1 MFGAALV
8 VFRESFEAALLIG
21 ILAAA
26 MKNVPGRNRWLAIG
40 VAGGVVGAL
49 IVAALTDVI
58 AQAAG
63 GAGQELFVAGILGV
77 AVLMLAW
84 HNIWMQSHGA
94 ELARTAKKLGADVS
108 AGARALSSVAVLAG
122 VAVLREG
129 SETAL
134 FLYGILAGAE
144 TSWREVAGGGAI
156 GMGAGVAVGW
166 LVYTGLLRI
175 PMRQFF
181 AVIGALLLFL
191 AAGLAS
197 QMARFL
203 IQADYLPAGAS
214 PLWDTS
220 WLISN
225 DSFVG
230 SMLRILIGYD
240 AQPSSTQV
248 IFYVATLAAI
258 LIATRIVREQKR
270 RTFARKPASTP
281 GPTTGPAPAAEVR
294 LTGAD

>member
-1 MFGAALV
+1 MFGSALI

-26 MKNVPGRNRWLAIG
+26 MKDVPRRNRWLAIG
-40 VAGGVVGAL
+40 IGGGILGAL
-49 IVAALTDVI
+49 VVAALTDVI
-58 AQAAG
+58 ANAAN
-63 GAGQELFVAGILGV
+63 GAGQELFRAAILGF

-94 ELARTAKKLGADVS
+94 ELARMAKRLGADVS
-108 AGARALSSVAVLAG
+108 DGTKALSSVALLAG
-122 VAVLREG
+122 IAVLREG

-134 FLYGILAGAE
+134 FLYGIFSGSE
-144 TSWREVAGGGAI
+144 MTVANLLGGALI
-156 GMGAGVAVGW
+156 GLAAGVIVGFAV
-166 LVYTGLLRI
+166 YAGLLKI

-181 AVIGALLLFL
+181 AVIGALLIFL

-203 IQADYLPAGAS
+203 IQADWLPPLKS

-220 WLISN
+220 WLLTD

-230 SMLRILIGYD
+230 STLRILVGYES
-240 AQPSSTQV
+240 QPTGMQLL
-248 IFYVATLAAI
+248 FYVATLLGI
-258 LIATRIVREQKR
+258 MIATRWVRRQRQFSTSR
-270 RTFARKPASTP
+270 RFA
-281 GPTTGPAPAAEVR
+281 
-294 LTGAD
+294 

>member
-40 VAGGVVGAL
+40 IAGGVIGAL
-49 IVAALTDVI
+49 IVAGLTDVI

-63 GAGQELFVAGILGV
+63 GVGQELFIASILGL

-94 ELARTAKKLGADVS
+94 ELARAAKQLGAAVS
-108 AGARALSSVAVLAG
+108 TGSRALSSVAVLAG

-134 FLYGILAGAE
+134 FLYGIFASAE
-144 TSWREVAGGGAI
+144 TPWREVAGGGAI
-156 GMGAGVAVGW
+156 GLASGVIVGW

-181 AVIGALLLFL
+181 AVIGALLIFL

-203 IQADYLPAGAS
+203 IQADYLPAGKS

-220 WLISN
+220 WLVSN
-225 DSFVG
+225 DGFVG

-248 IFYVATLAAI
+248 IFYVVTLVGI
-258 LIATRIVREQKR
+258 VIATRIVRQQKR
-270 RTFARKPASTP
+270 RTFARPP
-281 GPTTGPAPAAEVR
+281 EPR